1 MLENFRQF
9 CTKKRMILAIILLG
23 LLTILLLIFEE
34 ALTTQEEHKPTSSPK
49 PVIKD
54 HVDVNSLSEGN
65 IHPSPASAQASLS
78 RQDSQN
84 LCWLKESYTVEQ
96 SCTACSD
103 FEINSKSPPAC
114 IETGL
119 KEIVRCSVSGLVTR
133 SCSRVP
139 DAEKKRF
146 LVFESLMLLM
156 TILSYGFVKFRTS
169 QLERIAAKQ
178 IEQNLAAGY

>member
-1 MLENFRQF
+1 MDFHKELSLTSLPLFYR
-9 CTKKRMILAIILLG
+9 
-23 LLTILLLIFEE
+23 LTILLQIFEE

-54 HVDVNSLSEGN
+54 HVDVDSLAEGN

-78 RQDSQN
+78 RQDSPN

-96 SCTACSD
+96 SCRACSD

-119 KEIVRCSVSGLVTR
+119 KDIVRCSVSGLVTR
-133 SCSRVP
+133 R
-139 DAEKKRF
+139 
-146 LVFESLMLLM
+146 
-156 TILSYGFVKFRTS
+156 
-169 QLERIAAKQ
+169 
-178 IEQNLAAGY
+178 